1 MILFFFS
8 SRRRHT
14 RCALVTGVQTCA
26 LPIYGS
32 IVGGQV
38 LYKGRDMAKLS
49 PEELRQLRGNEIAMV
64 YQEPMA
70 SLNPSMTL
78 GQQLMEVPLCHENIG
93 EKEAYERASRM
104 LSDVNLPD
112 TERIMSV
119 YPHQVSGGQQQR
131 VVIAMALLSNPSLLL
146 LDEQIGRAS
155 CRERVC
161 QYV

>member
-1 MILFFFS
+1 
-8 SRRRHT
+8 
-14 RCALVTGVQTCA
+14 
-26 LPIYGS
+26 
-32 IVGGQV
+32 
-38 LYKGRDMAKLS
+38 
-49 PEELRQLRGNEIAMV
+49 MV
-64 YQEPMA
+64 YHGPMA

-112 TERIMSV
+112 PERIMSV

-146 LDEQIGRAS
+146 LDEPTTALDVTRSEERRVGKECVS
-155 CRERVC
+155 TCRSRWSPSH
-161 QYV
+161 

>member
-1 MILFFFS
+1 
-8 SRRRHT
+8 
-14 RCALVTGVQTCA
+14 
-26 LPIYGS
+26 
-32 IVGGQV
+32 
-38 LYKGRDMAKLS
+38 
-49 PEELRQLRGNEIAMV
+49 
-64 YQEPMA
+64 MA

-112 TERIMSV
+112 PERIMSV

-146 LDEQIGRAS
+146 LDEPTTALDVTVEAGIIELIGQIAEKFNTSMVYISHNLGLILEHCQRRS
-155 CRERVC
+155 EEHTSEERRLGKGCGSTCRTRWPPHP
-161 QYV
+161 